1 MNIENTNESN
11 KYLNLSNVASLASF
25 SILIAGAFSILRCH
39 LYYQVL
45 LHVPIFH
52 YIDVSELL
60 LMTASTGTA
69 WIIYLT
75 GIFLPPFIRN
85 EKGFTKFQKI
95 VFCST
100 IYAFAI
106 AYFILNFRNDPI
118 ITAVV
123 KWPIL
128 LKNSPLLIC
137 IIVLLILIII
147 AFIELPIFF
156 KKNNLI
162 MPLVLSLFYAL
173 FIAWANYDVVTHA
186 KDTNN
191 IMVQTKSM
199 GVIKTNDTLID
210 AGRTK
215 NFWFF
220 YNRKTHV
227 TRVIKADDIEFV
239 DFEADNK

>member
-1 MNIENTNESN
+1 
-11 KYLNLSNVASLASF
+11 
-25 SILIAGAFSILRCH
+25 
-39 LYYQVL
+39 
-45 LHVPIFH
+45 
-52 YIDVSELL
+52 
-60 LMTASTGTA
+60 
-69 WIIYLT
+69 
-75 GIFLPPFIRN
+75 
-85 EKGFTKFQKI
+85 
-95 VFCST
+95 
-100 IYAFAI
+100 
-106 AYFILNFRNDPI
+106 
-118 ITAVV
+118 
-123 KWPIL
+123 
-128 LKNSPLLIC
+128 
-137 IIVLLILIII
+137 
-147 AFIELPIFF
+147 
-156 KKNNLI
+156 
-162 MPLVLSLFYAL
+162 MPLVLSLYYAL